1 MRSRNLFLLVYF
13 LASCFGPSSAQ
24 RNGTC
29 STAENCGQVPDSTSH
44 FLHCVGLPSTDTGRD
59 HMRRLKGMLEATM
72 DVYTFMRSSMT
83 GVPLLSLQGEL
94 ALNPE
99 ADPLQNEALV
109 QMWMEVKIKP
119 MLKSITKHFLSCLS
133 TKNFSCSTYQ
143 TVVRELSHHY
153 SEMNPARQKWI
164 YTFFMYPFLSG
175 DRVAG
180 CVSQEESSEEWLM
193 KNFGAFRVM
202 ARMND
207 FSTLNMVF
215 SGLEVL
221 HLLSPAQKAELL
233 LRPEVAGLDNSTLN
247 LVFHSLLTGG
257 AGPPPTASPEGGHNW
272 TTGYHPSYP
281 QPTYNPYQPPSPHN
295 NLKEV
300 VNGFMMAFRPIRSF
314 VHDFVSFTQ
323 ETNVSEIRSTTLTQ
337 FLLNWTLAEL
347 ADLYRPQNTSVV
359 PEKPEFD
366 VTNVEDWYQQVVVP
380 LLRRF
385 LPNDGALMHQNIT
398 LAFHEVFYLDH
409 GMDNETSENMDVCSI
424 TLDKSPC
431 GLTDAVKNVA
441 NVLHCAAR
449 TNLTMSEETIMR
461 LIVELTGRLNSL
473 IRELSTVNFGELAS
487 DFQQIFGEVE
497 SPSMTQEHLM
507 DPDFIKLWFQIKLMP
522 LLPDIPTGLLSCL
535 STKNFSCPVYQTIVA
550 ELNRHMSF
558 MDEDPEQSHNIYEHF
573 IYSFLLHHNGSDPQC
588 LSSAAHTADWIQSNF
603 GVFSTFA
610 SISDFHSLNSNF
622 SGLEVLPILS
632 PKQMAEMLLIPLPT
646 PPEKDVVIDRVFDFL
661 LESPEDRK
669 LMEVLHYLVKL
680 AKEMEPPCGVY
691 KHIFERL
698 YGAVPSLP
706 PSIEPVTWAT
716 IDELI
721 LMAPEEC
728 VPENI
733 ACPITQYN
741 VTDVCRGINSS
752 DLQSYLKTSMEVSCN
767 FTLETYACAQLENFT
782 TNQLVSLL
790 KCNLP
795 GNSSHSKVLW
805 KLLLTKHSSVLDPAL
820 DILVNMSMT
829 MVGPS
834 ASVILDVIGEIRV
847 SILTDEQLMNSSVI
861 DQWFSNRLS
870 GFLPSAS
877 GMFLRCLSSMN
888 LSCHSYQ
895 QILEEFI
902 DPVDNMTLEQQHVV
916 LKDFVLRFLSHSG
929 PACVSVSNGSVDWL
943 MENLGPFSRLLTV
956 RDLLDLNSDFNP
968 LEALRLLTPKQSAEL
983 LVVTLPA
990 HPDKDVVINMIFDY
1004 LTESPK
1010 KREFTEFLS
1019 DLVMFVPQGNLS
1031 CSSYKTLF
1039 NRLDLAMATVSPDVV
1054 SSIINSKLALSQHI
1068 PPGCVIYSGQCTVTM
1083 TNETDICVGVNSTM
1097 LQLHL
1102 DSGRMN
1108 GSFCHFAVEE
1118 FACASLSSLKA
1129 MDLAA
1134 MLACDRSSNSSSS
1147 RPVWKLLLS
1156 KASRVLDEALDLL
1169 SNKTLDPRNP
1179 VLSMVLDAI
1188 REIRLDKL
1196 SEGSLS
1202 DPAVIQLWFNHRL
1215 RPFLPAVS
1223 PDFLSCLNTKGLNCS
1238 TYQHILQILG
1248 SLQPHMTLHRQMSVY
1263 TDFIQVYLTSNN
1275 TKACVSASNSSA
1287 DWLMKNLG
1295 PFSRLLTVRELVNLN
1310 PDFNPLEAL
1319 RLLTPKQS
1327 AELLV
1332 VTLPAHPDKDVVINM
1347 IFDYLTE
1354 SPNEMKFTEFLSD
1367 LVMFVQ
1373 QGNLSCSSYKTLF
1386 NRLDLAMATV
1396 SPDVVSSIMNSKL
1409 ELSQHIPPGCV
1420 MYNGQCTVTMTNETD
1435 ICVGVN
1441 STMLQ
1446 LHLDSGRMNGS
1457 FCHFAVEEFA
1467 CASLSSLKAMDLA
1480 AMLACDRTSN
1490 SSSSRPAWKLLLSKA
1505 SLVLDETLDLLSNKT
1520 LDPRNPVLSMV
1531 LDAIREIRLDQLSI
1545 ANFSDP
1551 AIIQLWFNHRLRP
1564 FLPTVSPDFLSCLN
1578 TKGLNC
1584 STYQHI
1590 LQILGSLQQHM
1601 TLHSQMTVYTHFIQ
1615 VYLTSNNTAAC
1626 VSASNGSADWLM
1638 KNLGPFSRLLTVRE
1652 LIHLNPDF
1660 EPLEALRL
1668 LTPKQSAA
1676 LLVVTLPAHP
1686 DKDVVI
1692 NMIFDYLTESPNEMK
1707 FTEFLSHLVM
1717 FVQQGNLSCSS
1728 YKTLFN
1734 RLDLAMATVSP
1745 DVVSSIINSKLAL
1758 SQHIP
1763 PGCVIYSGQCTVTMT
1778 NETDICVGVNSTMLQ
1793 LHLDSGRMN
1802 GSFCHFAVEEFA
1814 CASLS
1819 SLKAM
1824 DLAAMLACDRTSNS
1838 SSSRPAWKLLLSKA
1852 SLVLDE
1858 ALDLLSN
1865 KTLDPRNP
1873 VLSMVLDA
1881 IREIRLDKLSV
1892 ANFSDP
1898 AVIQLWFNHR
1908 LCPFLPAVS
1917 PDFLSCFT
1925 TKGLNCST
1933 YQHIL
1938 QILGSLQPHMT
1949 LHRQMSVYT
1958 DFIQVYLTSNNTKG
1972 CVSASNGSA
1981 DWLMKNL
1988 GPFSRLLTVREL
2000 IHLNPDF
2007 NPLEALQLL
2016 TPKQSAELLVVTLPA
2031 HPDKDIVINMI
2042 FDYLTESPNEMKFTE
2057 FLSHLVMFVQLG
2069 NLSCSS
2075 YKTLFNRLDL
2085 AMATVS
2091 PDVVSSII
2099 NSKLALSQHIP
2110 PGCVIYSGQCT
2121 VTMTNETDICVGV
2134 NSTMLQLH
2142 LDSGRMN
2149 GSFCHFAV
2157 EEFACASL
2165 SSLKAMDLAAMLACD
2180 RFSNSSS
2187 SRPVWKL
2194 LLSKASPVLDE
2205 ALDLLSNKTLDPR
2218 NPVLSMVLDAIR
2230 EIRLDQLSVAN
2241 FSDPA
2246 IIQLWFNHRLRPF
2259 LPTVSPDFLS
2269 CLNTKGLNCST
2280 YQHILQILGSLQP
2293 HMTLHSQMTV
2303 YTHFIQVYLTSN
2315 NTAACVSAS
2324 NGSADWLMKNL
2335 GPFSRLLTVR
2345 ELIHL
2350 NPDFEPLE
2358 ALRLLTPKQSA
2369 ALLVV
2374 TLPAHPD
2381 KDVVINMIF
2390 DYLTES
2396 PNEMKFTEFL
2406 SHLVMFVQQGNLS
2419 CSSYKTLFNRLDL
2432 AMATVSPDVVSS
2444 IINSKLALSQHI
2456 PPGCVIYSGQCT
2468 VTMTN
2473 ETDICVGVNSTMLQL
2488 HLDSGRMNGSFCHFA
2503 VEEFACAS
2511 LSSLKAMDLAAMLA
2525 CDRTSNSS
2533 SSRPA
2538 WKLLLSKAS
2547 LVLDEALDLLSNK
2560 TLDPRNPVLSMVLD
2574 AIREIRLDKLSVANF
2589 SDPAVIQLWFNHRL
2603 RPFLPAVSP
2612 DFLSCFTTK
2621 GLNCSTYQHILQI
2634 LGSLQPHM
2642 TLHRQ
2647 MSVYTDFIQVYLTS
2661 NNTKACVSASNGSAD
2676 WLMKNLGPFSRLLTV
2691 RELIHLNPDFEPL
2704 EALRLL
2710 TPKQSAEL
2718 LVVTLP
2724 AHPDK
2729 DVVINMIF
2737 DYLTESPNEM
2747 KFTEFLSHL
2756 VMFVQQGNLS
2766 CSSYKTLFNRLDL
2779 AMATVS
2785 PDVVSSIINSKLALS
2800 QHIPPGCV
2808 IYSGQCTVTMTNETD
2823 ICVGVNSTMLQL
2835 HLDSGRMNG
2844 SFCHFAV
2851 EEFACASLSS
2861 LKAMDL
2867 AAMLACDRSS
2877 NSSSSKPTWKLL
2889 LSKASRVLDEA
2900 LDLLSNKTLDPKN
2913 PVLSMVL
2920 DAIREIRLDK
2930 LSVDSLNDPAFIQL
2944 WFNHRLRPFLP
2955 TVSPDFLSCLNTKGL
2970 NCSTY
2975 QHILQILGS
2984 LQPHMTLHRQMSVY
2998 TDFIQVYLTSNNT
3011 KACVS
3016 ASNGSADWL
3025 MKNLGPF
3032 SRLLTVRELI
3042 HLNPDFNPPEALRLL
3057 TPKQSAEL
3065 LVVTLPAH
3073 PDKDIV
3079 INMIFDYLTESP
3091 NEMKF
3096 TEFLSDLVMFVQQG
3110 NLSCPSYKTLFNRLD
3125 LAMATVSPDVVSSI
3139 IYSKLALSQHIPPG
3153 CIIYSGQC
3161 TVTMTNETDICV
3173 GVNSTMLQL
3182 HLDSGR
3188 MNGSFCH
3195 FAVEEFACASLSS
3208 LKAMDLA
3215 AMLACDRTSNS
3226 SSSRPV
3232 WKLLLSKAS
3241 RVLDETLDL
3250 LSNKT
3255 LDPKNPVLSMV
3266 LDAIREIRLDKLS
3279 VDSLN
3284 DPAFIQLWFNH
3295 RLRPFLPAVSSDFL
3309 SCLTTKGLN
3318 CSTYQHILQIL
3329 GSLQPHMTLHRQ
3341 MSVYTDFIQVYLTSN
3356 NTKAC
3361 VSASNGSADWLMK
3374 NLGPF
3379 SRLLT
3384 VRELI
3389 HLNPDFN
3396 PLEALRLLTPKQS
3409 AELLVVTLPAHP
3421 DKDVVINMIFDY
3433 LTESPN
3439 EMKFTEFLSHLVMFV
3454 QQGNLSC
3461 SSYKTLFNRLDLA
3474 MATASPDVVSSIMNS
3489 MMALSQHIPPGC
3501 IIYSG
3506 QCTVTATNQ
3515 TDICVGVN
3523 STMLQLHLDSG
3534 RMNGSFCH
3542 FAVEEFACASLS
3554 SLKAMDLAAMLACDR
3569 SSNSSS
3575 SKPTWKLLLS
3585 KASRVL
3591 DEALDLLSNKTLDP
3605 KNPVLSMVLDAIREI
3620 RLDQLSVD
3628 SLNDPAVIQ
3637 LWFNHR
3643 LRPFLPAVSPDF
3655 LSCLTTK
3662 GLNCSTYQ
3670 HILQILGSLEPHM
3683 TLQRQMLVY
3692 THFIQ
3697 VFLTRNNTA
3706 DVSCSLN
3713 INNSGEWLQK
3723 NLGGFLALASFQ
3735 DLQTLYPKFSAMEAL
3750 PQLTVRQLAEVSA
3763 TPGQLT
3769 APAQVTMVTK
3779 HIPNQHLPAFFDE
3792 YSPAILGHENMF
3804 LPAVR
3809 SAMLQVVFDRANL
3822 SDHSVGD
3829 SVVLLWLHNRLSP
3842 LLVNLSPSHV
3852 APFFNILAGRNC
3864 STKQQGVEGLNSTIS
3879 SFSEVTQQEI
3889 YNHII
3894 QTLRGPIPLQCY
3906 GDNYN
3911 QSFYSFLER
3920 SFMGFQFPN
3929 LTTFLSLMPV
3939 NRMHQLVNSMP
3950 PSALGD
3956 FLRRPDVV
3964 DNNAELCVIYDNY
3977 MQTPLFLETESLPA
3991 VVRRPTLPCVWPTA
4005 LSSSKRSEVNAWFD
4019 RRLQNYLAFLTK
4031 SLISPNS
4038 TNTTSCLAFQK
4049 LVSVLGEYNYTD
4061 ADFTLQDVFNTIKA
4075 YLTSVP
4081 TLPRCYNDK
4090 DPELNSTAWF
4100 AEYIGPFMPF
4110 LTLEEFQSLGSAQDI
4125 QVFTVN
4131 PLNIALLNHS
4141 ALPPNLTN
4149 YYTELVYLQDS
4160 NFNPLFL
4167 PLLCRCVV
4175 PGPAFSQLTSEES
4188 IIVLHNLTTLCTDLD
4203 PQISA
4208 ALAGNLGDGI
4218 DATAISALGNESIGM
4233 STGQITMIKPQ
4244 DLLFSLS
4251 TLSSVVGWNAGQAK
4265 TIVLSLMSSGLFQVN
4280 SALSLFQLGSLVVGI
4295 PSTTFNSISGSQLI
4309 SASKDPSF
4317 LGHLM
4322 TAPQIVQ
4329 QTFVTQI
4336 ISMNSSSEMIIE
4348 NVPDDLATEIPRVLL
4363 AGFSKTFSVI
4373 NRLNKKKWKRQQAE
4387 LFFDVIAVDTATET
4401 LGSPNNLS
4409 SSVLQGFT
4417 CTGVRTIKKVQI
4429 KKLIKACR
4437 RTGRNK
4443 VKLVE
4448 TQLTCMYNYIKVDSE
4463 ATSFNL
4469 YPPDM
4474 LLYYD
4479 YSLVPQASCRSYFEQ
4494 LTDADFSVFSF
4505 ALSYKL
4511 SALFANARSC
4521 LGITSTSLTED
4532 NISVL
4537 GNMCCTLDA
4546 SYIENSDPSILEK
4559 LKNCPSL
4566 TINQVAAV
4574 ETLLLSGKT
4583 PYGTPST
4590 WNEQT
4595 LRDLGTLP
4603 LYLSS
4608 TFYDNFDK
4616 KTKRRFLRYFM
4627 RVLRRTGVSKEMR
4640 KRMRREIRKSI
4651 RNKSKRSIE
4660 NECTVG
4666 MISQVTISDETFPFD
4681 YDDITQFNCCLSA
4694 TTVKDNLDAITG
4706 KVDDEE
4712 YLTIVL
4718 SKLKEAYSASSTI
4731 PESQVQ
4737 VLGPA
4742 SRVATI
4748 DDINT
4753 WAITE
4758 IDTLSSLMDSSNG
4771 EWDPSLAKA
4780 IISKYLSK
4788 EGNKLGSAEL
4798 NVIGGTNL
4806 CSLDVNVLKNIS
4818 QESLKNADA
4827 LTLSNCTTEQ
4837 KKELFTIAVQAFATS
4852 TRSQTVPA
4860 TTYQLIQP
4868 YLGGARLAYV
4878 QNLAASNISMDMP
4891 AFTSLNESVVLNLSV
4906 TEVQGLLG
4914 TNLAD
4919 LKSYENQTLVQSWIR
4934 SQRQSELETL
4944 GVGLVGGRADPTTT
4958 NPPATTTSSSTTT
4971 AGSGSSSSTTASGSS
4986 TTTGNSGGRIRAD
4999 AGFSFLA
5006 LLALLVASQHILV

>member
-1717 FVQQGNLSCSS
+1717 FVQQ
-1728 YKTLFN
+1728 
-1734 RLDLAMATVSP
+1734 
-1745 DVVSSIINSKLAL
+1745 
-1758 SQHIP
+1758 
-1763 PGCVIYSGQCTVTMT
+1763 
-1778 NETDICVGVNSTMLQ
+1778 
-1793 LHLDSGRMN
+1793 
-1802 GSFCHFAVEEFA
+1802 
-1814 CASLS
+1814 
-1819 SLKAM
+1819 
-1824 DLAAMLACDRTSNS
+1824 
-1838 SSSRPAWKLLLSKA
+1838 
-1852 SLVLDE
+1852 
-1858 ALDLLSN
+1858 
-1865 KTLDPRNP
+1865 
-1873 VLSMVLDA
+1873 
-1881 IREIRLDKLSV
+1881 
-1892 ANFSDP
+1892 
-1898 AVIQLWFNHR
+1898 
-1908 LCPFLPAVS
+1908 
-1917 PDFLSCFT
+1917 
-1925 TKGLNCST
+1925 
-1933 YQHIL
+1933 
-1938 QILGSLQPHMT
+1938 
-1949 LHRQMSVYT
+1949 
-1958 DFIQVYLTSNNTKG
+1958 
-1972 CVSASNGSA
+1972 
-1981 DWLMKNL
+1981 
-1988 GPFSRLLTVREL
+1988 
-2000 IHLNPDF
+2000 
-2007 NPLEALQLL
+2007 
-2016 TPKQSAELLVVTLPA
+2016 
-2031 HPDKDIVINMI
+2031 
-2042 FDYLTESPNEMKFTE
+2042 
-2057 FLSHLVMFVQLG
+2057 G

>member
-1763 PGCVIYSGQCTVTMT
+1763 PGCVIYSGQVIQLCTVTMT

-3096 TEFLSDLVMFVQQG
+3096 TEFLSD
-3110 NLSCPSYKTLFNRLD
+3110 
-3125 LAMATVSPDVVSSI
+3125 
-3139 IYSKLALSQHIPPG
+3139 
-3153 CIIYSGQC
+3153 
-3161 TVTMTNETDICV
+3161 
-3173 GVNSTMLQL
+3173 
-3182 HLDSGR
+3182 
-3188 MNGSFCH
+3188 
-3195 FAVEEFACASLSS
+3195 
-3208 LKAMDLA
+3208 
-3215 AMLACDRTSNS
+3215 
-3226 SSSRPV
+3226 
-3232 WKLLLSKAS
+3232 
-3241 RVLDETLDL
+3241 
-3250 LSNKT
+3250 
-3255 LDPKNPVLSMV
+3255 
-3266 LDAIREIRLDKLS
+3266 
-3279 VDSLN
+3279 
-3284 DPAFIQLWFNH
+3284 
-3295 RLRPFLPAVSSDFL
+3295 
-3309 SCLTTKGLN
+3309 
-3318 CSTYQHILQIL
+3318 
-3329 GSLQPHMTLHRQ
+3329 
-3341 MSVYTDFIQVYLTSN
+3341 
-3356 NTKAC
+3356 
-3361 VSASNGSADWLMK
+3361 
-3374 NLGPF
+3374 
-3379 SRLLT
+3379 
-3384 VRELI
+3384 
-3389 HLNPDFN
+3389 
-3396 PLEALRLLTPKQS
+3396 
-3409 AELLVVTLPAHP
+3409 
-3421 DKDVVINMIFDY
+3421 
-3433 LTESPN
+3433 
-3439 EMKFTEFLSHLVMFV
+3439 LVMFV

>member
-1763 PGCVIYSGQCTVTMT
+1763 PGCVIYSGQVIQLCTVTMT

-2547 LVLDEALDLLSNK
+2547 L
-2560 TLDPRNPVLSMVLD
+2560 
-2574 AIREIRLDKLSVANF
+2574 
-2589 SDPAVIQLWFNHRL
+2589 
-2603 RPFLPAVSP
+2603 
-2612 DFLSCFTTK
+2612 
-2621 GLNCSTYQHILQI
+2621 
-2634 LGSLQPHM
+2634 
-2642 TLHRQ
+2642 
-2647 MSVYTDFIQVYLTS
+2647 
-2661 NNTKACVSASNGSAD
+2661 
-2676 WLMKNLGPFSRLLTV
+2676 
-2691 RELIHLNPDFEPL
+2691 
-2704 EALRLL
+2704 
-2710 TPKQSAEL
+2710 
-2718 LVVTLP
+2718 
-2724 AHPDK
+2724 
-2729 DVVINMIF
+2729 
-2737 DYLTESPNEM
+2737 
-2747 KFTEFLSHL
+2747 
-2756 VMFVQQGNLS
+2756 
-2766 CSSYKTLFNRLDL
+2766 
-2779 AMATVS
+2779 
-2785 PDVVSSIINSKLALS
+2785 
-2800 QHIPPGCV
+2800 
-2808 IYSGQCTVTMTNETD
+2808 
-2823 ICVGVNSTMLQL
+2823 
-2835 HLDSGRMNG
+2835 
-2844 SFCHFAV
+2844 
-2851 EEFACASLSS
+2851 
-2861 LKAMDL
+2861 
-2867 AAMLACDRSS
+2867 
-2877 NSSSSKPTWKLL
+2877 
-2889 LSKASRVLDEA
+2889 VLDEA